1 MMRLLKPTKKIKK
14 KKPYT
19 SKEDLQCDDRE
30 NSIYNI
36 SRYGEYLELFVAAE
50 KKIKEK
56 KKKWSKRVICAKI
69 EDEIQKNKK
78 NRPYVKRYLELG
90 SYSIVVIKNDN
101 IDKVPMQYLKDWIK
115 FLSKEPE
122 EKNM

>member
-1 MMRLLKPTKKIKK
+1 MFQ
-14 KKPYT
+14 
-19 SKEDLQCDDRE
+19 ED
-30 NSIYNI
+30 IT
-36 SRYGEYLELFVAAE
+36 
-50 KKIKEK
+50 
-56 KKKWSKRVICAKI
+56 KI

-101 IDKVPMQYLKDWIK
+101 IDKVPIQYLKDWIK